1 MNRHD
6 ARLTA
11 LEQNRQRNSGV
22 QILVIHGGLQPPGVD
37 PTFGKAGDLH
47 LERGEDE
54 TFPAF
59 MERAKA
65 AAVLAGERLVV
76 FGGLRE

>member
-11 LEQNRQRNSGV
+11 LERNRQRNNGV
-22 QILVIHGGLQPPGVD
+22 ELVVIHGGMLPAGED
-37 PTFGKAGDLH
+37 PTIGKAADLR

-54 TFPAF
+54 SFAAF
-59 MERAKA
+59 TERAKA

-76 FGGLRE
+76 LGGLGE

>member
-1 MNRHD
+1 MNKLE
-6 ARLTA
+6 ARITT
-11 LEQNRQRNSGV
+11 LERNWQRNCGV
-22 QILVIHGGLQPPGVD
+22 EVVIIRGGMLPAGED

-76 FGGLRE
+76 LGGLGE

>member
-1 MNRHD
+1 MD
-6 ARLTA
+6 GRLESRITA
-11 LEQNRQRNSGV
+11 LEQSRQRSGV
-22 QILVIHGGLQPPGVD
+22 QILVIHGGMLPAGEN
-37 PTFGKAGDLH
+37 PTFGKAGDLQ
-47 LERGEDE
+47 LERREDE

-76 FGGLRE
+76 LGGLGE